1 MSKVSA
7 AARSAWSVLPD
18 EVVSSAAALRLQRGL
33 DRLRGRVPRPKQKVI
48 HTLDEL
54 DAVLAQVDVAAAR
67 SDDAL
72 RHAFRTFRMDID
84 CSLPDDPYSDQYREA
99 VLEMY
104 EWLRGAPYTVAN
116 EDTPFDAAAV
126 VDAPFPYSTQSAT
139 TVGEQLMAIGH
150 IIRRFELPPGSR
162 VLEFG
167 AGWGNTTLALAQ
179 MGHKVTA
186 VDISAKFTEL
196 ITARAARI
204 NVDVEPLVG
213 DFSLIHRLEGQFDAV
228 LFFESF
234 HHCSNHLELISGLD
248 RVVAP
253 EGRVMFAA
261 EPIIE
266 SFPVPWGLR
275 LDGESLW
282 AIRRNG
288 WLELGFQRSYFEQA
302 LERYGWKVDRAKLR
316 ESLWGEIFLAR
327 RR

>member
-7 AARSAWSVLPD
+7 AGRYAWSLLPED
-18 EVVSSAAALRLQRGL
+18 VVSSAAALRLQREM
-33 DRLRGRVPRPKQKVI
+33 DRLRGRPPRPIQEVI

-54 DAVLAQVDVAAAR
+54 DEMLAQVDVAAAR
-67 SDDAL
+67 SDDAV
-72 RHAFRTFRMDID
+72 RHIFRTFRMDID
-84 CSLPDDPYSDQYREA
+84 YRLPDDPYSERYREA

-104 EWLRGAPYTVAN
+104 EWLHGTPYTVAN
-116 EDTPFDAAAV
+116 EETPFDSAAA

-139 TVGEQLMAIGH
+139 TVGDYLMAVGH

-186 VDISAKFTEL
+186 IDIWPRFTDL
-196 ITARAARI
+196 ITARAQKI
-204 NVDVEPLVG
+204 NVDVETLVG
-213 DFSLIHRLEGQFDAV
+213 DFSLIHQLEGQFDAV

-234 HHCSNHLELISGLD
+234 HHCSNHLDLIAGLD

-253 EGRVMFAA
+253 NGRVMFAA
-261 EPIIE
+261 EPILK

-282 AIRRNG
+282 AIRRHG
-288 WLELGFQRSYFEQA
+288 WLELGFQRSYFEQV
-302 LERYGWKVDRAKLR
+302 LDRYGWKADWARLR
-316 ESLWGEIFLAR
+316 QSPWGEVFLVSR
-327 RR
+327 R